1 MAKMN
6 KMTKWERVSTIK
18 VLNVRVR
25 VMDFIQTEN
34 EKDAKGSS

>member
-6 KMTKWERVSTIK
+6 KMTKWERVSKIK

-34 EKDAKGSS
+34 